1 MSVIQE
7 SAGDDGSPRRDK
19 EGEETVGGKAGD
31 KDRTQFDHSPRE
43 ERDSSGRGQS
53 ALGKTRTARIKNQQ
67 EAMLA
72 KLANLKK
79 LQEAHRT
86 GKPKTGNRKDSSEG
100 AYPSG

>member
-1 MSVIQE
+1 MSVIHE

-19 EGEETVGGKAGD
+19 EQEETFGGQAGNKDRAQFDNSPRD
-31 KDRTQFDHSPRE
+31 KDQ
-43 ERDSSGRGQS
+43 SSGRKQS

-79 LQEAHRT
+79 LQEAHRS
-86 GKPKTGNRKDSSEG
+86 GQRKPASHKKS
-100 AYPSG
+100 